1 MNKNSVKIKFGF
13 HTGCQLWSF
22 GSKLKWKCLFGL
34 YCTSTSISSRC
45 GLSIYTMS
53 FFILHLLLKINFKG
67 LMSIGFKIK
76 RIVKKNVFSIGWE
89 MTIGRLYRCVI
100 QMLFDETRPPFFST
114 SYLSLPISQSLFHA
128 TEIWYRSPRWH
139 TAPLIPLHIAPLFRS
154 IYPSISPLSSSSPC
168 SCFIWHMMRC
178 HRSALE

>member
-1 MNKNSVKIKFGF
+1 MSTLVFWVKIEVKV
-13 HTGCQLWSF
+13 LVWPI
-22 GSKLKWKCLFGL
+22 L
-34 YCTSTSISSRC
+34 YIHINLLQVWTFYLYYVIEP
-45 GLSIYTMS
+45 I

>member
-1 MNKNSVKIKFGF
+1 MSTLVFWVKIEVKVLVWPIHPPQSPPGVDFLF
-13 HTGCQLWSF
+13 ILCHWSYF
-22 GSKLKWKCLFGL
+22 F
-34 YCTSTSISSRC
+34 I
-45 GLSIYTMS
+45 
-53 FFILHLLLKINFKG
+53 FILHLLLKINFKG
-67 LMSIGFKIK
+67 LMSTGFKIK
-76 RIVKKNVFSIGWE
+76 RIVKQNVFSIGWK

-100 QMLFDETRPPFFST
+100 QMLFHETRLPFFST
-114 SYLSLPISQSLFHA
+114 SYLSLLVSQSLFHA
-128 TEIWYRSPRWH
+128 TEIWCRSPRWH